1 MRERLRGISRDQF
14 TERDIQTLCMRLC
27 EVVQEGLGEKVEWI
41 SKDKIGSAG
50 DRTSIIPRT
59 K

>member
-1 MRERLRGISRDQF
+1 MGGISRDQF

-27 EVVQEGLGEKVEWI
+27 EVVQEVY
-41 SKDKIGSAG
+41 
-50 DRTSIIPRT
+50 T

>member
-1 MRERLRGISRDQF
+1 MRERLRGISRDHF

-41 SKDKIGSAG
+41 SRDQIGTAG